1 VLRDAGQISSIT
13 TPPKLSSVSNPETKR
28 SPGDQGAFSKAVEL
42 VEFMQPDGDQQD
54 DIHRAGTLAMAA
66 VVGLGRILLR
76 SSAPPG

>member
-1 VLRDAGQISSIT
+1 
-13 TPPKLSSVSNPETKR
+13 
-28 SPGDQGAFSKAVEL
+28 VEL
-42 VEFMQPDGDQQD
+42 EEFMQPDGDQQD